1 MSGLVRNIRSLAV
14 PMGVG
19 STPID
24 ILSELG
30 INRAEKIFDQRT
42 LALTS
47 PGDYKDDRNKQ
58 YAKLKTA
65 VEETYKKTMEE
76 LKKSGLP
83 SASIQQLAINAAAS
97 TYQSQN
103 AILEA
108 DFPSGSTAIAMQ
120 ALPKFAF
127 PGMLEPVQA
136 SMPRR
141 APARRRASKKKK

>member
-1 MSGLVRNIRSLAV
+1 MSGLARMTRSLAV

-19 STPID
+19 SDPLD
-24 ILSELG
+24 ILSALG
-30 INRAEKIFDQRT
+30 INRAEKLFDQRT

-47 PGDYKDDRNKQ
+47 PGDYKDERNKQ

-65 VEETYKKTMEE
+65 VEDTYTKTMAE

-97 TYQSQN
+97 TYQSQM

-120 ALPKFAF
+120 ALPRFAF
-127 PGMLEPVQA
+127 PGLPGEPQA
-136 SMPRR
+136 SMSRR
-141 APARRRASKKKK
+141 APAKRRATRKRK